1 VLRTLAFLLLATT
14 ASSAL
19 AGDAPAAPAAPAT
32 DVPAVTDAAAAGDAD
47 ADGDADS
54 APSPDAPSIAA
65 PPAKAPPPP
74 VDDELM
80 KPMGTGEM
88 LTSFA
93 KTMLMLGV
101 VLALAWLTL
110 AKGMGKLVEKAQAGK
125 RVKVIERIA
134 LDARRSL
141 FLVEVDGKQFV
152 VGGGDLVRLHDVGPE
167 TRPFTA
173 VLTTASSQPAQTTPA
188 AKPSSIVEPT

>member
-1 VLRTLAFLLLATT
+1 MLRPLAILLLATT
-14 ASSAL
+14 ASTAFADGS
-19 AGDAPAAPAAPAT
+19 PAAFAQGQPTALVDEPE
-32 DVPAVTDAAAAGDAD
+32 VDAD
-47 ADGDADS
+47 TAS
-54 APSPDAPSIAA
+54 APSSGGQPSSA
-65 PPAKAPPPP
+65 PPANAPPPP
-74 VDDELM
+74 VDDEMM

-173 VLTTASSQPAQTTPA
+173 VLTTASAQPAQTAAAP
-188 AKPSSIVEPT
+188 AKPSSLVEPT

>member
-1 VLRTLAFLLLATT
+1 MLRILVFLLLSTT
-14 ASSAL
+14 APSAF
-19 AGDAPAAPAAPAT
+19 AADAPAAPDAGAASN
-32 DVPAVTDAAAAGDAD
+32 DDGDGTDADEVAG
-47 ADGDADS
+47 S
-54 APSPDAPSIAA
+54 DAPTGAVSTS
-65 PPAKAPPPP
+65 PPPSSPPP

-80 KPMGTGEM
+80 KPMGTGDM
-88 LTSFA
+88 LISFA
-93 KTMLMLGV
+93 KTMLMLGI

-173 VLTTASSQPAQTTPA
+173 VLTTASAAPPQTTPAQTTPA
-188 AKPSSIVEPT
+188 PAKPAPVEPT

>member
-1 VLRTLAFLLLATT
+1 MLRILVIILLATT
-14 ASSAL
+14 APVAR
-19 AGDAPAAPAAPAT
+19 AGDAGVAPAAAA
-32 DVPAVTDAAAAGDAD
+32 DEAAAAAADVDGGAATDDDAD
-47 ADGDADS
+47 TGAAR
-54 APSPDAPSIAA
+54 ADAP
-65 PPAKAPPPP
+65 PPAPPPP
-74 VDDELM
+74 VDEELG

-88 LTSFA
+88 LASFA
-93 KTMLMLGV
+93 RTMLMLGV

-173 VLTTASSQPAQTTPA
+173 VLTTASAAPAQTSPAQTTPA
-188 AKPSSIVEPT
+188 PARPSTVEPT

>member
-1 VLRTLAFLLLATT
+1 
-14 ASSAL
+14 
-19 AGDAPAAPAAPAT
+19 
-32 DVPAVTDAAAAGDAD
+32 
-47 ADGDADS
+47 
-54 APSPDAPSIAA
+54 
-65 PPAKAPPPP
+65 
-74 VDDELM
+74 
-80 KPMGTGEM
+80 MGTGE
-88 LTSFA
+88 LLASFA

-173 VLTTASSQPAQTTPA
+173 VLTTASAQPAQTTPA
-188 AKPSSIVEPT
+188 PAKPSSIVEPT

>member
-1 VLRTLAFLLLATT
+1 VLRLLAFLLLATT
-14 ASSAL
+14 APPAL
-19 AGDAPAAPAAPAT
+19 AEGAVVSAADAGVVADVDGAPDAAPA
-32 DVPAVTDAAAAGDAD
+32 
-47 ADGDADS
+47 DGADS
-54 APSPDAPSIAA
+54 PAPSA
-65 PPAKAPPPP
+65 PPAPPPL
-74 VDDELM
+74 DDELAR
-80 KPMGTGEM
+80 PMGTGEM
-88 LTSFA
+88 FTSFI

-152 VGGGDLVRLHDVGPE
+152 VGGGDLVRLHEVGPE

-173 VLTTASSQPAQTTPA
+173 VLTTASAAPAQTSPAQTTPA
-188 AKPSSIVEPT
+188 AAKPAPVEPT